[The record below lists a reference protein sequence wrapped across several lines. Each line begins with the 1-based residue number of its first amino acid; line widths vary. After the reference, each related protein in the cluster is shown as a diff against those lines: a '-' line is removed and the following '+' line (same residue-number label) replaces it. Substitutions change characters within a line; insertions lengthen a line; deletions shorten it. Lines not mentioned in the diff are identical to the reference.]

1 MIVDLIK
8 FNVFSDDRG
17 SLVSLEENKNIP
29 FTIKRIFYIYGTPV
43 NSRRGFHAHKNLKQ
57 VITCVSGSCKILLDN
72 GVMKRNVE
80 LNSINNG
87 LIVESMIWHEMFD
100 FSEDC
105 ILMALAS
112 ELYREDDY
120 IRNYDEF
127 LKKAKA

>member
-100 FSEDC
+100 FS
-105 ILMALAS
+105 
-112 ELYREDDY
+112 
-120 IRNYDEF
+120 
-127 LKKAKA
+127 

>member
-1 MIVDLIK
+1 MDLIK

-17 SLVSLEENKNIP
+17 SLISLEENKNIP
-29 FTIKRIFYIYGTPV
+29 FSIKRIYYIYGMPV
-43 NSRRGFHAHKNLKQ
+43 NSKRGFHAHKNLKQ

-87 LIVESMIWHEMFD
+87 LIVESMIWREIFD

-105 ILMALAS
+105 ILIVLAS

>member
-29 FTIKRIFYIYGTPV
+29 FSVKRIFYIYGTPV
-43 NSRRGFHAHKNLKQ
+43 NSRRGLHAHKNLKQ

>member
-1 MIVDLIK
+1 
-8 FNVFSDDRG
+8 
-17 SLVSLEENKNIP
+17 
-29 FTIKRIFYIYGTPV
+29 
-43 NSRRGFHAHKNLKQ
+43 
-57 VITCVSGSCKILLDN
+57 
-72 GVMKRNVE
+72 MKRNVE

>member
-17 SLVSLEENKNIP
+17 SLISLEENKNIP
-29 FTIKRIFYIYGTPV
+29 FSVKRIFYIYGTPV